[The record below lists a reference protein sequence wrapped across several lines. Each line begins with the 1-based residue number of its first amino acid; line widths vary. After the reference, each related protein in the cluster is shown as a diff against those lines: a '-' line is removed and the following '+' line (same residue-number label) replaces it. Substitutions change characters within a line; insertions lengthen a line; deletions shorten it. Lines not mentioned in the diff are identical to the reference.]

1 MRRALVMIGVFG
13 LAVAAAMAQN
23 APKVDAREDLKRV
36 DIEFCKAA
44 AARGLEGWLAYH
56 ATDAVIFPAAG
67 PIVSGLAAIKAS
79 YAKSGF
85 TPEGLTWTPVGADV
99 AASGEL
105 GYTYGT
111 WEWKGNGPDGKL
123 VVQRGKYA
131 TVWKKQA
138 DGSWK
143 LVLDIGN
150 EEPPEPPKAP

>member
-13 LAVAAAMAQN
+13 LAAAAAVAQN
-23 APKVDAREDLKRV
+23 APRVDAREELKGADL
-36 DIEFCKAA
+36 EFCKAA
-44 AARGLEGWLAYH
+44 AARGLDGWLAYL
-56 ATDAVIFPAAG
+56 ANDAVIFPAAG
-67 PIVSGLAAIKAS
+67 PIVTGLAAIKGS

-111 WEWKGNGPDGKL
+111 WEWKGKGHDGKL
-123 VVQRGKYA
+123 VVERGKYA

-150 EEPPEPPKAP
+150 EEPTASAKAP